1 MKSGVIQASF
11 RYIVKYFIG
20 AFLLQMI
27 VSCGG
32 GGGSPGTVSGTSGT
46 GVGSVSLIFSSPEL
60 KSSGAT
66 GSEVIV
72 TALVKNAQN
81 NAMEGVNVTFSAD
94 SGALSGVDAKTD
106 KNGQA
111 KASLG
116 TSGDRTN
123 RTITVTIQAG
133 GRSASGTVKV
143 TGTEVTVAG
152 PSSITSGSTGDFT
165 VTVQD
170 SSGVAVT
177 NVPVTFSS
185 QKGNPIAVVTS
196 GGSSGASAV
205 TDTKGQVVLRLT
217 ASQSGNDVLTVS
229 SQGVTRNSS
238 IAVSASRFTV
248 SVVNQADPSA
258 TPLSLATTNSC
269 YRITSNYLTNG
280 IPQSGTLNLTTS
292 RGRIYSDSS
301 CNTVLVSGTVAIA
314 NGASQAAYLKSDTAG
329 IATITGTVSGGP
341 SAQTDVR
348 FTVALTTTATLSLQ
362 AEPAIIGTRQT
373 STLTAVVRD
382 GTSANN
388 LVEFAEVEFSILQ
401 DSSGGTLSNP
411 STVLTESNG
420 AAFVVYTAGSSD
432 TATNGVTVQAK
443 IKGTSILKTTSLSVS
458 KRSLFITAGTGN
470 TLEAPTPTTYKQDF
484 AVFVSDATGNPV
496 KDVDVTASVVPLHF
510 TKGVMVFATGSGWDI
525 NDATASRCPNEDSNF
540 NGILDS
546 GEDANLNGI
555 LEPRIPLTVSATGK
569 TDSSGMTTI
578 SILYPQDRAKWTD
591 VKLTVRASVSGTE
604 ATYTTAEY
612 TLPGL
617 ASHYSSET
625 IAPPGETSPYGV
637 RSCSESN

>member
-11 RYIVKYFIG
+11 RYIVKYLIG
-20 AFLLQMI
+20 AFLFQMI

-66 GSEVIV
+66 GSEVTV

-81 NAMEGVNVTFSAD
+81 NAMEGVSVMFSAD

-123 RTITVTIQAG
+123 RTITVTVQAG

-143 TGTEVTVAG
+143 TETEVTVAG

-170 SSGVAVT
+170 SSKVAVA

-196 GGSSGASAV
+196 GGSSGTSAV
-205 TDTKGQVVLRLT
+205 TDINGQVVLRLT

-248 SVVNQADPSA
+248 SVVSQADPSA

-292 RGRIYSDSS
+292 RGQIYSDSS

-314 NGASQAAYLKSDTAG
+314 NGASQAAYLRSETAG
-329 IATITGTVSGGP
+329 TATITGTVSGGP

-348 FTVALTTTATLSLQ
+348 FTVALTPSATLSLQ

-382 GTSANN
+382 GTAANN

-401 DSSGGTLSNP
+401 DGSGGTLSNP
-411 STVLTESNG
+411 STVSTGSNG
-420 AAFVVYTAGSSD
+420 AAFVVYTAGSAD
-432 TATNGVTVQAK
+432 TPANGVVVQAK
-443 IKGTSILKTTSLSVS
+443 IKGTSILKTTTLSIS
-458 KRSLFITAGTGN
+458 RTSLFVTAGTGN

-496 KDVDVTASVVPLHF
+496 KDVDVTASVTPLQFAKGRLIF
-510 TKGVMVFATGSGWDI
+510 TTGKGWGIDVATDSV
-525 NDATASRCPNEDSNF
+525 CQNEDVNK
-540 NGILDS
+540 NGILDA
-546 GEDANLNGI
+546 GEDVNLNGI

-569 TDSSGMTTI
+569 TDASGMTTI
-578 SILYPQDRAKWTD
+578 SILYPQDRAVWTS
-591 VKLTVRASVSGTE
+591 VTLTVRASVSGTE

-625 IAPPGETSPYGV
+625 IDPPGKTSPYGTGA
-637 RSCSESN
+637 CTQSN